1 MRDGFYGSQLIASL
15 DGAITVV
22 NASMARQFIS
32 SYEWMWARPS
42 GCKLPGC
49 TPAGPIPDGIFPQAC
64 TLHLPPAKQTPHC
77 DYGQGGVPN
86 LDLDTCAFAVK
97 SLHVGYKVLGGDALT
112 PESKAFFDKYK
123 AAMVKSLATTTKDPA
138 GSGLLY
144 SNTSAPMVG
153 YGFQDAE
160 VKSGCVLYS
169 SILYWNA
176 TKLMHKMAT
185 DTGDTALA
193 ASMLAEA
200 DKVQKAATKILWND
214 ELGVFMASTGLERN
228 NVDIWANAMAGAM
241 GFATAAQD
249 AKMFRYFQENE
260 DKIFYE
266 GQVIPPVPS
275 SFTLLRPYIS
285 PVFPRLFP
293 FFARLG
299 DTAPTSPKP
308 EPRAKKQPARG
319 PRAENS
325 ALRSARQ
332 MLTNGS
338 TGGVTQRIGLSDAG
352 SLSKT
357 CLIAGTQTWPGCSGI
372 IWVVTASGILPGGNT
387 HLLKKEYHHPNCKS
401 VLPQQKKPSQD

>member
-97 SLHVGYKVLGGDALT
+97 SLHVGYKVLGGDAQT

-123 AAMVKSLATTTKDPA
+123 AALVTSLATTTKDPA

-214 ELGVFMASTGLERN
+214 QLGVFMASTGLERN

-249 AKMFRYFQENE
+249 AKMFKYFQDNE

-266 GQVIPPVPS
+266 GQVRETPFPTQWTDRSPS
-275 SFTLLRPYIS
+275 N
-285 PVFPRLFP
+285 
-293 FFARLG
+293 
-299 DTAPTSPKP
+299 
-308 EPRAKKQPARG
+308 PRASPDPMAPSD
-319 PRAENS
+319 PRATE
-325 ALRSARQ
+325 RIYQ
-332 MLTNGS
+332 NG
-338 TGGVTQRIGLSDAG
+338 GY
-352 SLSKT
+352 
-357 CLIAGTQTWPGCSGI
+357 W
-372 IWVVTASGILPGGNT
+372 
-387 HLLKKEYHHPNCKS
+387 
-401 VLPQQKKPSQD
+401 